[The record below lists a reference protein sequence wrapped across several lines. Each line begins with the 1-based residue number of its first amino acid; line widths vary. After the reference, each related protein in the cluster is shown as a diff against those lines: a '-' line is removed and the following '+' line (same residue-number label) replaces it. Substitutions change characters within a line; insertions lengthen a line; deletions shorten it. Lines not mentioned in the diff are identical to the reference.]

1 MITELLIYK
10 ILQLFVMMIIGF
22 LIAKAKIIDRAGS
35 LILSKLSLYLL
46 MPAAIINAFDFESST
61 ALRNGLLFS
70 FLAAIIIH
78 IIFIL
83 LDMLYSKFISNH
95 AVERASIMYS
105 NAGNL
110 IIPIVSFVL
119 GSEWVV
125 FSATFLS
132 VQLFFLWSHG
142 VRLFRPQEK
151 FDFKKVLFNVNII
164 SILLGVVMM
173 IFGIRLPVFVKDITS
188 SFGSMLGPIG
198 MLITGVLAADVDFKK
213 VLWEKRLYRAT
224 IFKLL
229 VYPFI
234 VLIALK
240 LLSFIPVVDGE
251 KILLVSFLAA
261 IAPTAATIMQFSQIN
276 NSDTEYATTI
286 NICTTIACVI
296 TMPLWVMIFSYL

>member
-61 ALRNGLLFS
+61 AVRNGLLFS
-70 FLAAIIIH
+70 FSAAIIIH

-83 LDMLYSKFISNH
+83 LDMLYGKFISNH

-119 GSEWVV
+119 GPEWVV

-142 VRLFRPQEK
+142 VRLFRPQEE
-151 FDFKKVLFNVNII
+151 FDFRKVLFNVNII

-188 SFGSMLGPIG
+188 SFGSMLGPVG
-198 MLITGVLAADVDFKK
+198 MLITGVLAAEVDFKK
-213 VLWEKRLYRAT
+213 VLSEKRLYRAVF
-224 IFKLL
+224 FKLL
-229 VYPFI
+229 AYPFI
-234 VLIALK
+234 IMIALK
-240 LLSFIPVVDGE
+240 LLSFVPVVDGE

-276 NSDTEYATTI
+276 NSDTEYATAI

-296 TMPLWVMIFSYL
+296 TMPFWVMIFSSF

>member
-46 MPAAIINAFDFESST
+46 MPAAIINAFDFESSA

-70 FLAAIIIH
+70 FSAAIIIH

-83 LDMLYSKFISNH
+83 LDMLYGKFISNH

-119 GSEWVV
+119 GPEWVV